1 MQPLSS
7 DAKCDRSIVEDPT
20 TPGSYQCIPMR
31 RSIPKAYDGR
41 GISALQGSQSSGYK
55 SSHILTSSAHP
66 HHILTTTTTTTTT
79 MRPTTPMRRALAA
92 DGLAASLRSSSAGSS
107 SSSHPT
113 SARRQ
118 LATASAELPSD
129 GIPEL
134 HIFDIFDAP
143 ARLGTSPTR
152 LRLPPRSPPSPRP
165 KQMQRQPTRLM
176 MPSPVLFD
184 GPSGTP
190 PRKPSAS
197 MSSSS
202 PASSSA
208 FSDSL
213 PKSLPPPETFD
224 GPARMRGPTALRAEK
239 KTPWLTPSFFMINLL
254 GLSGAA
260 GFLVIT

>member
-1 MQPLSS
+1 
-7 DAKCDRSIVEDPT
+7 
-20 TPGSYQCIPMR
+20 
-31 RSIPKAYDGR
+31 
-41 GISALQGSQSSGYK
+41 
-55 SSHILTSSAHP
+55 
-66 HHILTTTTTTTTT
+66 
-79 MRPTTPMRRALAA
+79 MRPTTPIRRALAA
-92 DGLAASLRSSSAGSS
+92 DGLAASLRSSSAASS
-107 SSSHPT
+107 SSAHPT
-113 SARRQ
+113 AARRQ
-118 LATASAELPSD
+118 LATASAELPSEF
-129 GIPEL
+129 PEL

-165 KQMQRQPTRLM
+165 SQAHPQRQPTRLM

-190 PRKPSAS
+190 PRTPSAS
-197 MSSSS
+197 MSSSAT
-202 PASSSA
+202 ASSPS

-224 GPARMRGPTALRAEK
+224 GPARMRGPAAPRFEK

-260 GFLVIT
+260 GLFVMT